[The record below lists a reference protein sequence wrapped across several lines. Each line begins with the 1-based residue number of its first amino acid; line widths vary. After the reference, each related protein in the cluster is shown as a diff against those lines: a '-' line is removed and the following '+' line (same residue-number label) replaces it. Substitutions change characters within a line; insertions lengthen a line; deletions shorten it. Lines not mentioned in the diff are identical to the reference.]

1 MRHFAIQMHNNG
13 NDGSALI
20 FVRGMHGTGVAF
32 AVHEQRVCLYC
43 CVCDCIWRC
52 YELVFDTV
60 WGHDFAHMRHFVFC
74 CPNALQWRWWLCV
87 DLRLFDAWNGYW
99 VGPKPTARTFLLLR
113 VCSNLTMLL
122 VFGVVW
128 GHNLTL
134 DMCCPNTLQWRWWF
148 CVDLRSL
155 NGWQIVPERTGC
167 TFALL
172 CACALELER
181 VSGFRYSIRSSC
193 LP

>member
-87 DLRLFDAWNGYW
+87 DLRLCDVWNGYW
-99 VGPKPTARTFLLLR
+99 VGPEIKERRFLLLCLCYISSVVAIGIRCTMTLKAYPHHMLSKYTTMAMVILRWFAFAKR
-113 VCSNLTMLL
+113 VVYWPWTNRLY
-122 VFGVVW
+122 V
-128 GHNLTL
+128 
-134 DMCCPNTLQWRWWF
+134 
-148 CVDLRSL
+148 CVA
-155 NGWQIVPERTGC
+155 ICV
-167 TFALL
+167 
-172 CACALELER
+172 CAWTWMH
-181 VSGFRYSIRSSC
+181 
-193 LP
+193 